1 MKNNLI
7 KSAFVVFITWWVI
20 CTIYAFYK
28 NGISTVDEF
37 EASAYIA
44 LMVILGGVFGSL
56 FVYLVIKAK
65 KDSRSSDLQSDNY
78 HGLLCTVGEVPF
90 VIPAPL
96 RRKFPIA
103 FTEMHSYAKD
113 VPDDYFV
120 KWELKYGRTHSA
132 HVRLF
137 AALVAIL
144 MHDESIPATHVPGG
158 HGNRT
163 LLEHSLLAAY
173 IMDELAKKY
182 QYTGLSSSKNNK
194 KILDLTDADYEFKR
208 DDPLLAI
215 IGLAHDIGKIET
227 YIKDKSN
234 SIVGIKAEHDL
245 TGGRMLAR
253 IDEVWDLPEA
263 DRRAL
268 IMSVS
273 HYHHPMSLPLSPSRK
288 AVDDRTIA
296 VMELLINADTA
307 VSAIEARALKISN
320 FELKGIEEDQQ
331 AENENEI
338 ESIEDD
344 QIFAYIVQ
352 CIKEKGRI
360 NNSDTRY
367 NIGTYCQVRGF
378 NKPMLL
384 LRDDSLRNLVM
395 QKLGV
400 AVSEDTPGGV
410 TQMGARIRTILDSK
424 GILIKEIRDRKY
436 NAQFALWSVSFLARE
451 SAGAEPKVVS
461 SWKAVNIIDASKIPG
476 LVNLKPYHWMGDVQD
491 GVFKGSRT
499 VKTDTGKANDYEG
512 VSPDEASEQTN
523 DEGLEIARSVG
534 IEIDVANPVGP
545 LKGDARIE
553 EVASAVAKT
562 ASSGFSPSMV
572 DDAFE
577 SQEQNSNDA
586 VAEGTA
592 SADLARDFTDV
603 FSALIGVQGSPD
615 CPGIPVGSS
624 QAGESLQP
632 DEYVAVLNLQTSE
645 GSPVEDDAY
654 DANPVVEPIPAN
666 EEPAISVLGAAGKD
680 ELHEDLATAIKNL
693 RKEYQPNKIQG
704 LIVDVVKKLLAE
716 NKKPSEHA
724 VHGYLL
730 SSNTLLSAFPEVPW
744 LDLEPVLREY
754 CEKGKAAY
762 KIHEPK
768 TGNTAF
774 VITIDKDLI

>member
-7 KSAFVVFITWWVI
+7 KSAFVVFATWWVM

-28 NGISTVDEF
+28 NGVSTVDEF

-44 LMVILGGVFGSL
+44 FMVILGGVFGSV

-65 KDSRSSDLQSDNY
+65 KDSKSSELRPDNY
-78 HGLLCTVGEVPF
+78 NGLLCTVGEVPI

-96 RRKFPIA
+96 RKRVPISFA
-103 FTEMHSYAKD
+103 YMHAVAKD
-113 VPDDYFV
+113 VPDEYFV
-120 KWELKYGRTHSA
+120 HWERKYIDSHPA

-137 AALVAIL
+137 SALVAIL
-144 MHDESIPATHVPGG
+144 MYDETIPATHVPGG

-182 QYTGLSSSKNNK
+182 QYHGLLSSKNNK
-194 KILDLTDADYEFKR
+194 KILDLTDTDYEFKK
-208 DDPLLAI
+208 DDPLLAL

-227 YIKDKSN
+227 YIKDKAN
-234 SIVGIKAEHDL
+234 CIVGIKAEHDL

-307 VSAIEARALKISN
+307 VSAIEARSLKLSN
-320 FELKGIEEDQQ
+320 FEIKGIEEDQQ
-331 AENENEI
+331 ADSDDEI
-338 ESIEDD
+338 DSVEDD
-344 QIFAYIVQ
+344 QIYAYIVQ

-400 AVSEDTPGGV
+400 TVSEDTPGGV
-410 TQMGARIRTILDSK
+410 TQMGARIRSILDNK

-436 NAQFALWSVSFLARE
+436 NAQYALWSVSFLARE

-461 SWKAVNIIDASKIPG
+461 SWKAVNIIDASRIPG

-499 VKTDTGKANDYEG
+499 VKIDAGKANDYEG
-512 VSPDEASEQTN
+512 LSPDEASEHSS
-523 DEGLEIARSVG
+523 DEAMEIARSVG
-534 IEIDVANPVGP
+534 IEIDVPNPVSEP
-545 LKGDARIE
+545 KGDERIQ
-553 EVASAVAKT
+553 EVANVVAKT
-562 ASSGFSPSMV
+562 ASSGFNFSLA
-572 DDAFE
+572 DDNFE
-577 SQEQNSNDA
+577 SQEQELQIA
-586 VAEGTA
+586 VQGGSA
-592 SADLARDFTDV
+592 STDLARDFTDV
-603 FSALIGVQGSPD
+603 FSALIGGECNPTILEV
-615 CPGIPVGSS
+615 SS
-624 QAGESLQP
+624 QACEVPQTDENAPLPTLQISP
-632 DEYVAVLNLQTSE
+632 DGSE
-645 GSPVEDDAY
+645 EDDASV
-654 DANPVVEPIPAN
+654 PVAEPIPAIA
-666 EEPAISVLGAAGKD
+666 ETEISSLVAVGEVEPHADPSAALKY
-680 ELHEDLATAIKNL
+680 L
-693 RKEYQPNKIQG
+693 RKQYQPNKIQG

-716 NKKPSEHA
+716 NKKPSEHV

-730 SSNTLLSAFPEVPW
+730 SSNTLVSTFPEVPW
-744 LDLEPVLREY
+744 IDLEPVLREY
-754 CEKGKAAY
+754 CDKGKAAY

-768 TGNTAF
+768 AGNTAF